1 MNVSE
6 SLQSALTSLTANKL
20 RSFLT
25 MLGII
30 IGVAAVIA
38 MLSIGTGA
46 QAAITDQMTSMGT
59 NLLFVR
65 PGSTSSSG
73 VRTAQGS
80 AGTLTLEDAQALADP
95 TLAPDVVAVA
105 PEASTF
111 GQVVY
116 QANNVNT
123 EISGVTPE
131 YETVRNMPVE
141 SGSFITAEQLAARSP
156 VAVIG
161 ANVSAS
167 LFEGED
173 PIDKTI
179 RINSQNFRV
188 IGVLQAK
195 GGTGFGITDDVILVP
210 LTTLQTRLASSSRFR
225 GAATVQT
232 ISVQIANQK
241 VADNAIAEV
250 TAILRD
256 RHNILYEDD
265 FTVTNQQDT
274 IAAATQITGILTVF
288 LGGIAAISLLVG
300 GIGIMNIMLVSVT
313 ERTREIGLR
322 KAVGARKRDILSQ
335 FLTEATLLSLAG
347 GIGGILAGIGISRL
361 IRGVALFGGN
371 EITAVVSLN
380 SVLLA
385 TIFSL
390 AVGLFFGIFP
400 AQRAADL
407 NPIEALRYE

>member
-1 MNVSE
+1 MNVQE
-6 SLQSALTSLTANKL
+6 SLRTAITSLAANKL

-38 MLSIGTGA
+38 MLSIGRGA
-46 QAAITDQMTSMGT
+46 QEAITSQITSMGT

-65 PGSTSSSG
+65 PGAASQGG
-73 VRTAQGS
+73 VRQAQGS
-80 AGTLTLEDAQALADP
+80 AATLTYEDALALAQ
-95 TLAPDVVAVA
+95 APSVAAVA

-116 QANNVNT
+116 LSNNINT
-123 EISGVTPE
+123 QITGVTPE
-131 YETVRNMPVE
+131 YEQVRNMPVE
-141 SGSFITAEQLAARSP
+141 SGSFITAQHIAARSP

-161 ANVSAS
+161 ANVAAD
-167 LFEGED
+167 LFNGDE
-173 PIDKTI
+173 PLDKTI
-179 RINSQNFRV
+179 RINGQNFRV
-188 IGVLQAK
+188 IGVLKAK
-195 GGTGFGITDDVILVP
+195 GGTGFGITDDRILIP
-210 LTTLQTRLASSSRFR
+210 LTTLQSRLASSGRFR
-225 GAATVQT
+225 GGNTIQT
-232 ISVQIANQK
+232 INVQVVNAK
-241 VADNAIAEV
+241 VTDQAIEEIG
-250 TAILRD
+250 AILRE

-265 FTVTNQQDT
+265 FTITSQQDT
-274 IAAATQITGILTVF
+274 IEAANQITGILTVF

-322 KAVGARKRDILSQ
+322 KAVGARKRDILAQ
-335 FLTEATLLSLAG
+335 FLTEATLLSVAG
-347 GIGGILAGIGISRL
+347 GLAGILVGYGISRFITGINL
-361 IRGVALFGGN
+361 GN
-371 EITAVVSLN
+371 TQISAVVSAD

-385 TIFSL
+385 TLFSV

>member
-225 GAATVQT
+225 GAATIQT

-241 VADNAIAEV
+241 VADNAIAEI